1 MNHTRRILCLLL
13 TLLLLPVL
21 PASAQLAHDRAEKLH
36 ALSLQLLEHIRE
48 GQEDEALT
56 MMDEATAAALKGQVT
71 ALWQQ
76 LAQSGG
82 DYLGDGYYRGV
93 LANGYETLEMTLSF
107 SSLSLIQRT
116 SFDAQDRVIGL
127 FFAPGAVTPPEFM
140 PEAVQEVPLT
150 VDAGTGYPLS
160 GLLTTPKE
168 GPILAGLVL
177 VQGSGP
183 SDRDEAVAANAPFRD
198 LAWGLAGQGIAVLR
212 YDKRTYTYG
221 TRMAQEPDF
230 ARLTARE
237 EVVEDAVAAL
247 NLLKGQQEL
256 ADKPVYLLGHSL
268 GAMLAAYIGQQGG
281 DPAGYVLLGG
291 TPRKLWELSAEQN
304 LTMAQELEDGGDQK
318 QAADIRAFVAAETE
332 KGKRL
337 ADMTDEEALTTT
349 VMGLSSWY
357 LRDLE
362 GVDAAQLHMADGK
375 PLLALH
381 GENDRQVSMTDYN
394 LWQEQLKDH
403 PDATFIAYPG
413 LNHLFGAY
421 QGEPVPFS
429 QLVSV
434 EYAQRTPIPRQV
446 MDDIAGWIAKHAQ

>member
-1 MNHTRRILCLLL
+1 MTKTRRMLCLLL
-13 TLLLLPVL
+13 TFLLLPML
-21 PASAQLAHDRAEKLH
+21 PASAQIAPDRTEQLYG
-36 ALSLQLLEHIRE
+36 LSLQLLGHIRE
-48 GQEDEALT
+48 GEEDKVLA
-56 MMDEATAAALKGQVT
+56 MMDETTSAALKGQVS
-71 ALWQQ
+71 AIWQQ
-76 LAQSGG
+76 VSQLGG
-82 DYLGDGYYRGV
+82 EYLGEGVYRGIIQ
-93 LANGYETLEMTLSF
+93 NGYETLEMTLRF
-107 SSLSLIQRT
+107 ANMTLVQRAV
-116 SFDAQDRVIGL
+116 FDAQDRIIGL
-127 FFAPGAVTPPEFM
+127 FFTPGAVTPPETM
-140 PEAVQEVPLT
+140 PDTVRETPLT

-160 GLLTTPKE
+160 GLMTTPKQ
-168 GPILAGLVL
+168 GPMTAGLVL

-183 SDRDEAVAANAPFRD
+183 SDRDESVAANAPFRD
-198 LAWGLAGQGIAVLR
+198 LAWGLAQRGIAVLR
-212 YDKRTYTYG
+212 YDKRTFTYG
-221 TRMAQEPDF
+221 ARIAQSPD
-230 ARLTARE
+230 AAKITAKE
-237 EVVEDAVAAL
+237 ETVEDAVAAL
-247 NLLKGQQEL
+247 NLLKAQPALDG
-256 ADKPVYLLGHSL
+256 KPVFLLGHSL
-268 GAMLAAYIGQQGG
+268 GGMLAAAIGHAGS

-434 EYAQRTPIPRQV
+434 EYAQRTPIPEQV
-446 MDDIAGWIAKHAQ
+446 MNNIAGWIDSYAE

>member
-198 LAWGLAGQGIAVLR
+198 LAWGLAQRGIAVLR
-212 YDKRTYTYG
+212 YDKRTFTYG
-221 TRMAQEPDF
+221 ARIAQSPD
-230 ARLTARE
+230 AAKITAKE
-237 EVVEDAVAAL
+237 ETVEDAVAAL
-247 NLLKGQQEL
+247 NLLKAQPALDG
-256 ADKPVYLLGHSL
+256 KPVFLLGHSL
-268 GAMLAAYIGQQGG
+268 GGMLAAAIGHAGS

-434 EYAQRTPIPRQV
+434 EYAQRTPIPEQV
-446 MDDIAGWIAKHAQ
+446 MNNIAGWIDSHAE

>member
-1 MNHTRRILCLLL
+1 MR
-13 TLLLLPVL
+13 
-21 PASAQLAHDRAEKLH
+21 
-36 ALSLQLLEHIRE
+36 
-48 GQEDEALT
+48 
-56 MMDEATAAALKGQVT
+56 
-71 ALWQQ
+71 
-76 LAQSGG
+76 
-82 DYLGDGYYRGV
+82 
-93 LANGYETLEMTLSF
+93 
-107 SSLSLIQRT
+107 
-116 SFDAQDRVIGL
+116 
-127 FFAPGAVTPPEFM
+127 AVTRP
-140 PEAVQEVPLT
+140 
-150 VDAGTGYPLS
+150 
-160 GLLTTPKE
+160 
-168 GPILAGLVL
+168 
-177 VQGSGP
+177 
-183 SDRDEAVAANAPFRD
+183 
-198 LAWGLAGQGIAVLR
+198 
-212 YDKRTYTYG
+212 
-221 TRMAQEPDF
+221 
-230 ARLTARE
+230 
-237 EVVEDAVAAL
+237 
-247 NLLKGQQEL
+247 
-256 ADKPVYLLGHSL
+256 
-268 GAMLAAYIGQQGG
+268 AMCCW
-281 DPAGYVLLGG
+281 G

-403 PDATFIAYPG
+403 PAATFIAYPG

-434 EYAQRTPIPRQV
+434 EYAQRTPIPEQV
-446 MDDIAGWIAKHAQ
+446 MNNIAGWIDSNAK